1 MVLEGR
7 GDKEPM
13 RALEG
18 QSGRMHISPQASF
31 ELSQP
36 HVCYQ
41 VQLQDRVKEKVRL
54 AVLG

>member
-36 HVCYQ
+36 RVCYQ